1 MTLSGTELGDVV
13 ILAVRHDFECGLVM
27 KIYDMCEV
35 AIVVVKNEFEVRIA
49 KSPAFIQKVG
59 QMNDDGDDAM
69 RRSVCHSL
77 QATELE

>member
-49 KSPAFIQKVG
+49 KSPAFIG

-69 RRSVCHSL
+69 RRSVGHSL
-77 QATELE
+77 QATEFE